1 MSSRNLAA
9 GEISEKDA
17 RFIKKHSSTLIAFG
31 EFIDGYDLAVIGV
44 AMVFLSSSFSLTP
57 GDKGLLVAISFLGTA
72 VGLIVFGDLSDRIG
86 RKKVF
91 AFNLWIFIITALLA
105 AAITHVWMLWAL
117 RFLIGVAIGMDL
129 STSAAY
135 LAEIAP
141 KARRGRITGSLL
153 NMMMVLG
160 AMFAILLAMFL
171 YWAVPADHHDWIWR
185 GMFAFA
191 AVPAAIVLFLRKR
204 LPESP
209 RWLIQSGQVEK
220 AWKIIRALGL
230 EEEMSQ
236 AQPKRKTNREY
247 RKLFKGDA
255 RRRVLVCT
263 AFFMLNSTAGPVVS
277 FLGPVIFEQTGVAA
291 SANLTVSLM
300 ANVVAFLALFIGAFF
315 IDRVNRRKLGM
326 ITALILAA
334 AAATLGLFGSTTNVI
349 LFSAFVV
356 WSFTTYFGPGM
367 LALVWSVEAYPTE
380 LRGFGAGF
388 TQSMARV
395 MSATVSFLVPVL
407 VAQYGYYAIAPFAV
421 VYLLMFVLVWANPWL
436 ASTAE
441 NLEDVSEGDIDVVNR

>member
-1 MSSRNLAA
+1 MHATDLET
-9 GEISEKDA
+9 GEISPKDA
-17 RFIKKHSSTLIAFG
+17 KFIKKHTSTLIAFG

-57 GDKGLLVAISFLGTA
+57 ADKGLLVAISFIGTA
-72 VGLIVFGDLSDRIG
+72 VGLIFFGDLSDRIG

-91 AFNLWIFIITALLA
+91 AFNLWVFIVTAILA
-105 AAITHVWMLWAL
+105 GAITQVWMLWVL

-129 STSAAY
+129 STSSAY

-153 NMMMVLG
+153 NIMLVLG
-160 AMFAILLAMFL
+160 AMFAILLAMAL
-171 YWAVPADHHDWIWR
+171 YAVVPEAHYDWIWR
-185 GMFAFA
+185 GMFVFA
-191 AVPAAIVLFLRKR
+191 AIPAAIVLLLRKK

-209 RWLIQSGQVEK
+209 RWLIQNGETEK

-230 EEEMSQ
+230 EDEMKEVR
-236 AQPKRKTNREY
+236 PRKTNREY
-247 RKLFKGDA
+247 RKLFHGDA

-277 FLGPVIFEQTGVAA
+277 FLGPVIFAEAGVPA
-291 SANLTVSLM
+291 SANLLISLL
-300 ANVVAFLALFIGAFF
+300 ANVVAFLALFIGAYF
-315 IDRVNRRKLGM
+315 IDRVNRRNLGL
-326 ITALILAA
+326 ITAAILTVVAA
-334 AAATLGLFGSTTNVI
+334 VLGLMGALSNVI
-349 LFSAFVV
+349 LFAAFVI

-407 VAQYGYYAIAPFAV
+407 VAKYGYYAIAPFSL
-421 VYLLMFVLVWANPWL
+421 VYLLMFILVWANPWL

-441 NLEDVSEGDIDVVNR
+441 SLEDVAEGKLAETK